1 MDLVHIV
8 YHTKGLECVTGLK
21 GRGGGR
27 GGVIGGDGDG
37 SSGGDVFLHPLR
49 HLLAVGYA
57 IVYNRN
63 TLCTH
68 HNTYIHT
75 YNIKYMFIHIVQTLC

>member
-1 MDLVHIV
+1 MIIV
-8 YHTKGLECVTGLK
+8 MTIVICH
-21 GRGGGR
+21 GG